1 MRTSQPVDPRQAE
14 ESRKFGR
21 VVLFSVLA
29 FFMTFIC
36 VNAFFAYKAVT
47 TYTGVV
53 VENAYEK
60 GLHFN
65 KIIAEAKKRQQET
78 LHAPA
83 NSNPTSTNTDSA
95 TRPE

>member
-1 MRTSQPVDPRQAE
+1 MTSLSSSLAPRTPASQAE
-14 ESRKFGR
+14 DSRKSGR
-21 VVLFSVLA
+21 VVLLSILG

-36 VNAFFAYKAVT
+36 VNMFFAYKALS

-65 KIIAEAKKRQQET
+65 QIIAEAKKRQQEA
-78 LHAPA
+78 LHAPDH
-83 NSNPTSTNTDSA
+83 SHTPPSA
-95 TRPE
+95 DPH

>member
-1 MRTSQPVDPRQAE
+1 MIAHPIDPQQVEDSRRT
-14 ESRKFGR
+14 GR
-21 VVLFSVLA
+21 IFLLSMLA
-29 FFMTFIC
+29 FFMTFIS
-36 VNAFFAYKAVT
+36 VNAFFAYKALS

-53 VENAYEK
+53 DENAYET

-65 KIIAEAKKRQQET
+65 QIIAEAKKRQQEA

-83 NSNPTSTNTDSA
+83 HSNPTSTHTDSA

>member
-1 MRTSQPVDPRQAE
+1 MTISQPVDPQQVE

-21 VVLFSVLA
+21 VVLFSILG

-36 VNAFFAYKAVT
+36 VNAFFAYKALS

-65 KIIAEAKKRQQET
+65 QIIAEAKKRQQES
-78 LHAPA
+78 LHVPA
-83 NSNPTSTNTDSA
+83 HSNPTSTHTDSA